1 MKKNG
6 WKRLLAVALVL
17 ILALSLV
24 PAAFATGA
32 EEGEVPAPTG
42 TPAPTEAPTPT
53 EAPAPTAT
61 PTPTEEPVPTE
72 APAACTK
79 TEGCTL
85 TDGHEG
91 DCVLAEK
98 KPEEVPAAVQAFLDA
113 VASIVIPEEVN
124 EETGPVLD
132 QQIGAAQNAYD
143 ALSEAELAREDV
155 QAAVAKLMA
164 AIKALTGGV
173 ETLEGT
179 AVARIGETEFETLDA
194 AVAAAVDGDT
204 IELLA
209 DCGTAGFNLRKN
221 LTINGNEKTISF
233 TQYGIALWGTALTFN
248 NCNVVMTGIGSTPYT
263 AEWTWMAI
271 CASKDASLTL
281 NSSTMSMDGTGAGNA
296 HAIYFC
302 NNNKLNLNSST
313 LRISNYAQDAL
324 EWNEGDGEY
333 NINLTGGSH
342 FISDHNRSGFTGTF
356 VVNCDG
362 SYIDVVNSTGN
373 GSNGSHFDIKNGSE
387 VNFNNNG
394 AHGLSAGWCKITGS
408 TVTAS
413 GNGANGL
420 HTNSTLTIDGSTVTV
435 EGNKCSISSK
445 WTIPGAVH
453 IGGGESSITNGSTV
467 TIKGNSGSGIYQKA
481 GSLKVDSSANV
492 TIVENKAEKLGY
504 GGGIYVNGTVEF
516 PANLVLYNNHAGT
529 AGDDIYNK
537 GTISF
542 GNVGTDWALDGE
554 PDCNG
559 AIHAIDGWYEDGEGS
574 RWLADTADTSKQHVV
589 LMNAGT
595 HTASDDGKAVAL
607 KAAHGLIPVVPVDP
621 VPGPDWAV
629 SRSKTATNLDANFES
644 RVTLSLPSAEEQ
656 LVTDIV
662 FVLDKSTSPTL
673 EQQTLDMLQTLK
685 AQIENTNAQVKVGVV
700 IFNKVANMTNFM
712 DLATQYDAIEAA
724 IRQEISSGTNAHA
737 GLLAGIGMLD
747 NDSSVD
753 DSRKYLIFV
762 SDGITY
768 IYNQTPTATA
778 WSFWADTVQTW
789 AGPDN
794 WKSKYGS
801 NNPPAD
807 WAEFLGR
814 VKTQAEVQGTTYEY
828 PYGGTPTASTPVE
841 NQSGYVN
848 SVDKA
853 LCLTYEAY
861 SAAAAKYHC
870 YAMAAGTKSGEQ
882 YLWGPSFM
890 RFLADGRTVD
900 FSQIQN
906 DILYLVDRGSKV
918 VDYMGYVADDYDFD
932 FVKPEDMIL
941 KVGSES
947 YAAVKLSENEYGFK
961 PVNGGYAFTVEYL
974 RGNGHE
980 EEHFIWNINEPVSNF
995 APVQLTYMVQ
1005 LTNPKEEP
1013 GTYGAYDRD
1022 GSTDATEL
1030 YTNNSAV
1037 LYPVDSN
1044 GQKGEALPFPKP
1056 TVSYTVE
1063 PKKLAVTVTK
1073 VWDDFNDND
1082 GFRPDSVTVTLLADG
1097 EPTGKTLVLSEANQW
1112 TGSFTELDAY
1122 ADGEEI
1128 VYTVTENKVNKYT
1141 TVITNA
1147 QDSTTDFIIT
1157 NSHVPEMMSIPV
1169 VKRWNDNNDA
1179 NDRRPGSITVYL
1191 YANGVATG
1199 EKLRIT
1205 ARNGW
1210 VGEFE
1215 NLPVYANGKAI
1226 DYSIREKSMY
1236 FYSGAV
1242 STNPNGGFIITNTY
1256 TTSPGT
1262 GDSSNIG
1269 LWAAMAGMSLMAIGA
1284 SLVIIKKKETG
1295 K

>member
-1 MKKNG
+1 M
-6 WKRLLAVALVL
+6 
-17 ILALSLV
+17 
-24 PAAFATGA
+24 
-32 EEGEVPAPTG
+32 
-42 TPAPTEAPTPT
+42 
-53 EAPAPTAT
+53 
-61 PTPTEEPVPTE
+61 
-72 APAACTK
+72 
-79 TEGCTL
+79 
-85 TDGHEG
+85 
-91 DCVLAEK
+91 EK
-98 KPEEVPAAVQAFLDA
+98 KPDEIPAAVQTFLGA

-124 EETGPVLD
+124 EETGPVLNE
-132 QQIGAAQNAYD
+132 QIGAAQNAYD
-143 ALSEAELAREDV
+143 ALSEEELAREDV
-155 QAAVAKLMA
+155 QAAVEKLTA
-164 AIKALTGGV
+164 AIKALNGGPK
-173 ETLEGT
+173 TLEET
-179 AVARIGETEFETLDA
+179 AVAKIGETEYTTLDE
-194 AVAAAVDGDT
+194 AVTAAADGDT

-209 DCGTAGFNLRKN
+209 DCVTAGFNLGKN
-221 LTINGNEKTISF
+221 LIIDGKGKTITF

-263 AEWTWMAI
+263 AEWNWMAI
-271 CASKDASLTL
+271 CASQNASLTL
-281 NSSTMSMDGTGAGNA
+281 NGSTMSMDGTGTSNA

-302 NNNKLNLNSST
+302 SNNKLNLNAST

-324 EWNEGDGEY
+324 EWDGGDGNY

-342 FISDHNRSGFTGTF
+342 FISDHNRSGFTGTL
-356 VVNCDG
+356 VVYCKG

-373 GSNGSHFDIKNGSE
+373 GSNGSHFDIENDGKNGSV

-394 AHGLSAGWCKITGS
+394 AHGLSAGWCKIIGS

-413 GNGANGL
+413 GNGGNGL
-420 HTNSTLTIDGSTVTV
+420 HTNSTLTIDSSTVTV
-435 EGNKCSISSK
+435 EGNKCSISSQ

-453 IGGGESSITNGSTV
+453 IGGGESSITNSTV

-481 GSLKVDSSANV
+481 ANGSLTVDRSANV
-492 TIVENKAEKLGY
+492 TVVENKAEKLGY
-504 GGGIYVNGTVEF
+504 GGGIYVNGTVSL

-537 GTISF
+537 GTVSF

-595 HTASDDGKAVAL
+595 YAEAVAL

-621 VPGPDWAV
+621 VPGTNWAV
-629 SRSKTATNLDANFES
+629 SRSKTATNLDASLES

-662 FVLDKSTSPTL
+662 FVLDKSTSPAL
-673 EQQTLDMLQTLK
+673 EQQTLEMLQALK
-685 AQIENTNAQVKVGVV
+685 AQIGSTNAQVKVGVV
-700 IFNKVANMTNFM
+700 IFNKVANMTGFM
-712 DLATQYDAIEAA
+712 DLATQYEAIEAA
-724 IRQEISSGTNAHA
+724 IRQEISSGTNTHA

-753 DSRKYLIFV
+753 ASRKYLIFV

-768 IYNQTPTATA
+768 MYNQAPTATA
-778 WSFWADTVQTW
+778 WSFLNDGVVSNW

-807 WAEFLGR
+807 WAEFLGK

-828 PYGGTPTASTPVE
+828 PYGGTPTASTPVA

-853 LCLTYEAY
+853 LYLTYEAY

-890 RFLADGRTVD
+890 SFLANGKTVD
-900 FSQIQN
+900 FSQIRN
-906 DILYLVDRGSKV
+906 DILYLVDRGSRV
-918 VDYMGYVADDYDFD
+918 EDYMGYVADDYDFD
-932 FVKPEDMIL
+932 FVKPEEMTL

-947 YAAVKLSENEYGFK
+947 YAAVKLSENKYGFK
-961 PVNGGYAFTVEYL
+961 PVNGSYAFTVEYV

-980 EEHFIWNINEPVSNF
+980 EEHFVWNINEAISNF
-995 APVQLTYMVQ
+995 APVQLTYTVR
-1005 LTNPKEEP
+1005 LTNPKAEP
-1013 GTYGAYDRD
+1013 GTYGEYDRD
-1022 GSTDATEL
+1022 GSTDSTEL

-1044 GQKGEALPFPKP
+1044 GKEGEALPFPKP

-1063 PKKLAVTVTK
+1063 PKKLEVSVTK
-1073 VWDDFNDND
+1073 VWDDCNDND
-1082 GFRPDSVTVTLLADG
+1082 GYRPDSVTVSLLADG

-1112 TGSFTELDAY
+1112 TGSFMELNAY

-1128 VYTVTENKVNKYT
+1128 VYTVTENAVSKYT
-1141 TVITNA
+1141 TVITNE
-1147 QDSTTDFIIT
+1147 QDSATDFIIT
-1157 NSHVPEMMSIPV
+1157 NSHVPETMSIPV

-1191 YANGVATG
+1191 YANGEATG

-1242 STNPNGGFIITNTY
+1242 SSNPNGGFIITNTY

-1262 GDSSNIG
+1262 GDSGNIG
-1269 LWAAMAGMSLMAIGA
+1269 LWIALASVSLIAMGA
-1284 SLVIIKKKETG
+1284 SLVIVKKKETV

>member
-1 MKKNG
+1 M
-6 WKRLLAVALVL
+6 
-17 ILALSLV
+17 
-24 PAAFATGA
+24 
-32 EEGEVPAPTG
+32 
-42 TPAPTEAPTPT
+42 
-53 EAPAPTAT
+53 
-61 PTPTEEPVPTE
+61 
-72 APAACTK
+72 
-79 TEGCTL
+79 
-85 TDGHEG
+85 
-91 DCVLAEK
+91 EK
-98 KPEEVPAAVQAFLDA
+98 KPDEIPAAVQTFLGA

-124 EETGPVLD
+124 EETGPVLNE
-132 QQIGAAQNAYD
+132 QIGAAQNAYD
-143 ALSEAELAREDV
+143 ALSEEELAREDV
-155 QAAVAKLMA
+155 QAAVEKLTA
-164 AIKALTGGV
+164 AIKALNGGPK
-173 ETLEGT
+173 TLEET
-179 AVARIGETEFETLDA
+179 AVAKIGETEYMTLDE
-194 AVAAAVDGDT
+194 AVTAAADGGT

-209 DCGTAGFNLRKN
+209 DCAATKTFYKSLTFTGGYTVSMNTYGWRYSGNLVFDGAGLIINSDETSSVANNGEAGRWFTMVLGGSITARNGANITFTFDSASGTNCAIYAGAGGVTINVEAGSRFSIFGKNTAGVS
-221 LTINGNEKTISF
+221 G
-233 TQYGIALWGTALTFN
+233 QGIQLDSTAN
-248 NCNVVMTGIGSTPYT
+248 TGIYV
-263 AEWTWMAI
+263 
-271 CASKDASLTL
+271 K
-281 NSSTMSMDGTGAGNA
+281 N
-296 HAIYFC
+296 
-302 NNNKLNLNSST
+302 
-313 LRISNYAQDAL
+313 
-324 EWNEGDGEY
+324 
-333 NINLTGGSH
+333 GSH
-342 FISDHNRSGFTGTF
+342 FLIDGTNRG
-356 VVNCDG
+356 
-362 SYIDVVNSTGN
+362 YVNSPTIYVEEATFTVQNCTSN
-373 GSNGSHFDIKNGSE
+373 GSNGGTFTAIDAKI
-387 VNFNNNG
+387 NFLNNAG
-394 AHGLSAGWCKITGS
+394 HGLSATTLDISKKSEVKCNN
-408 TVTAS
+408 
-413 GNGANGL
+413 NGYYG
-420 HTNSTLTIDGSTVTV
+420 VTV
-435 EGNKCSISSK
+435 G
-445 WTIPGAVH
+445 
-453 IGGGESSITNGSTV
+453 SSITMDGTSQLTSNENGGGFTGGALRLQTANSTGKFAAGAQV
-467 TIKGNSGSGIYQKA
+467 ELKRNVRNALENYGTCTFEDGVILSITDNTEPINGAGIYNAGVLTLPANAVVMNNTAQKF
-481 GSLKVDSSANV
+481 
-492 TIVENKAEKLGY
+492 
-504 GGGIYVNGTVEF
+504 GGGIYNIGESAIIPGSVQ
-516 PANLVLYNNHAGT
+516 LYNNHAGT

-537 GTISF
+537 GAISF

-607 KAAHGLIPVVPVDP
+607 KAAHGLIPVEPVDP
-621 VPGPDWAV
+621 VPGPDWVV

-685 AQIENTNAQVKVGVV
+685 AQIENTNARVKVGVV

-778 WSFWADTVQTW
+778 WSFLNDGVVSNWD
-789 AGPDN
+789 GPDN

-801 NNPPAD
+801 NDPPAD

-906 DILYLVDRGSKV
+906 DILYLVDRGSWV
-918 VDYMGYVADDYDFD
+918 EDYMGYVADDYDFD

-974 RGNGHE
+974 RGNGQE
-980 EEHFIWNINEPVSNF
+980 EEHFVWNINEAISNF
-995 APVQLTYMVQ
+995 APVQLTYTVQ
-1005 LTNPKEEP
+1005 LTNPREEP
-1013 GTYGAYDRD
+1013 GTYGEYDRD
-1022 GSTDATEL
+1022 GSTDSTEL

-1044 GQKGEALPFPKP
+1044 GQEGEALPFPKP

-1063 PKKLAVTVTK
+1063 PKKLEVKVTK

-1112 TGSFTELDAY
+1112 TGSFTELEAY

-1147 QDSTTDFIIT
+1147 QDSATDFIIT

-1191 YANGVATG
+1191 YANGEATG

-1226 DYSIREKSMY
+1226 TYSVREKSMY

-1269 LWAAMAGMSLMAIGA
+1269 LWAAMAGMSLAA
-1284 SLVIIKKKETG
+1284 AVVVLFTLKKRKAE
-1295 K
+1295 